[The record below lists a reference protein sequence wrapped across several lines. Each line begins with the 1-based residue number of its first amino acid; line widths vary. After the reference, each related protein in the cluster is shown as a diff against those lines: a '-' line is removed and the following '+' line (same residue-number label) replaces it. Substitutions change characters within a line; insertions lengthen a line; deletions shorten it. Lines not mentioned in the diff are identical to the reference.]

1 MGTGASTAEGMPLS
15 PRVEYAE
22 QQGKKTNQTILIDNP
37 KLVDLGHGSVR
48 YRRPHNVTA
57 AEGSLPAGSSGSKPV
72 KRLKEGYFYHPQFK
86 DYSADAILDPKDAFK
101 LQHVCRGPARA
112 RGKKLFY
119 VYGIGKNAKDPGLQR
134 HGQKPQ
140 GKGYQWP
147 QEYRNPNHAYF
158 ELTFVDQ
165 DDADNLTEND
175 DDDDYDIDSLDD
187 VSSENQDFMRIR
199 LPPDD
204 SVEGLKK
211 RMAIRLLKPVS
222 NIHISHNTT
231 KLQNEDILRE
241 LREQSENK
249 PRKVTVELRA
259 I

>member
-48 YRRPHNVTA
+48 YRRPHNGTSA
-57 AEGSLPAGSSGSKPV
+57 DSSLPSGSSASKPV

-86 DYSADAILDPKDAFK
+86 DYSEDAILDPKDAFK
-101 LQHVCRGPARA
+101 LQHVCRGPPRA

-134 HGQKPQ
+134 QGQKPQ

-147 QEYRNPNHAYF
+147 QEYRNPSHAYF

-187 VSSENQDFMRIR
+187 TSSENQDFMRN
-199 LPPDD
+199 DD
-204 SVEGLKK
+204 V
-211 RMAIRLLKPVS
+211 
-222 NIHISHNTT
+222 
-231 KLQNEDILRE
+231 LRE
-241 LREQSENK
+241 LREQNENK
-249 PRKVTVELRA
+249 PRKLTVELRA